1 MTTTSHRKPGSPA
14 GWRVRRRLPD
24 TALRPIVSRT
34 VQPVPAPSAWRR
46 LWAALWRHETP
57 EQLYARQ
64 QRRAALAHPL
74 VMTVGGH
81 LALTPAPDMSRP
93 VRSVQADL
101 P

>member
-1 MTTTSHRKPGSPA
+1 M
-14 GWRVRRRLPD
+14 RRRLPD
-24 TALRPIVSRT
+24 TPLRPIVSRT

-46 LWAALWRHETP
+46 LLAALWRNETP
-57 EQLYARQ
+57 EQMYARQ

-81 LALTPAPDMSRP
+81 LALISAPDAARP
-93 VRSVQADL
+93 PRRIQADL